1 LVSTYCR
8 TLQARRRLLE
18 FGLGLCSL
26 SMRSSD
32 AVHRHTTEC
41 SNSVSQQQLVDDERQ
56 DKLYSGTMLLDTTT
70 CTTSPACCCSIVL
83 PSIDVAHRCGFGLS
97 GQHSLHS
104 TDTTLPLVLLRRSVL
119 NMKRSYARRDQATGI
134 HQLVVLM
141 DYLEAATFDGFCIYR
156 CLKREDR
163 HAFLLQLLSQ
173 FGSLVQCD
181 ACEDSYRT
189 ALAYLLHG
197 GVKMAAWT
205 SIMEN
210 CVKSGVLK
218 NSYVLYVPAEDGP
231 VAIRQFLCPEE
242 TDVANNVNILW
253 NQQHLDIIS
262 EEDLRNAS
270 QLEAKHT
277 SYLLS
282 VLDTSKKQQLMQ
294 LQPHTHTSSPHVSS
308 YVFGSSI
315 PSARE
320 HEDLIAEF
328 RGSPIVAKFKNA
340 DGKNHALLQEQV
352 LMDIFTTL
360 RAKLT
365 SRFSFVNCL
374 HADDQAVFAQ
384 QLIRAFQEKACSEQM
399 SVEEVL
405 ARVAS
410 GGIPL
415 QMWSVVMTNCAALG
429 LLRNN
434 YALYRRAYWGE
445 NSGQYSDTTLYS
457 FYHCQVQEFVTT
469 RADGDMRAMTDAGM
483 TAILFDGYGHL
494 SQLSDWF
501 LNPSA
506 NIDPHRQILLHTIVY

>member
-1 LVSTYCR
+1 
-8 TLQARRRLLE
+8 
-18 FGLGLCSL
+18 
-26 SMRSSD
+26 MRSSD
-32 AVHRHTTEC
+32 AANNEHIAQVC
-41 SNSVSQQQLVDDERQ
+41 NSVSQQGYDERRAR
-56 DKLYSGTMLLDTTT
+56 LNPRAGILDAIS
-70 CTTSPACCCSIVL
+70 CTTSSPECCCSIVM
-83 PSIDVAHRCGFGLS
+83 PGVDNEKRFSFGS
-97 GQHSLHS
+97 STEHSLHS

-119 NMKRSYARRDQATGI
+119 NTKRSYARRDQATGI

-141 DYLEAATFDGFCIYR
+141 DYLEATTSDGFCFYR
-156 CLKREDR
+156 CIKLEDR
-163 HAFLLQLLSQ
+163 HAFLIQLLSQ

-181 ACEDSYRT
+181 TCDDSYRT

-197 GVKMAAWT
+197 GVNMAAWT
-205 SIMEN
+205 SVMEN
-210 CVKSGVLK
+210 CMKSGVLK
-218 NSYVLYVPAEDGP
+218 NRYVLYVPAEDGP
-231 VAIRQFLCPEE
+231 VAIRQFCCPEE
-242 TDVANNVNILW
+242 TAVANNVNILW
-253 NQQHLDIIS
+253 NPQHLDIIS
-262 EEDLRNAS
+262 GEDVPKAS
-270 QLEAKHT
+270 QLEAKHI
-277 SYLLS
+277 SYLPS
-282 VLDTSKKQQLMQ
+282 VLDTYKKQQLTQ
-294 LQPHTHTSSPHVSS
+294 LQPHTHTSSRHVSL

-429 LLRNN
+429 LLRHN

-445 NSGQYSDTTLYS
+445 NSGQYSDATLYS
-457 FYHCQVQEFVTT
+457 FYHCRIQEFVAT

-506 NIDPHRQILLHTIVY
+506 NIDPHRQIQLHTIVY